1 MTYVPVHANPL
12 SGNPLKTRGDVE
24 KALLDLFDPLLP
36 AFSEGGAR
44 VSLSAT
50 AAHFDQA
57 AADLEGFARPLWGL
71 APYAAGGGAFPH
83 WPLYAKGLANGTD
96 PEHPEYWGKVTDRD
110 QRMVELAALGFALRL
125 VPQHLWD
132 PLDERARRNVET
144 YLLEAR
150 PHQFADN
157 NWKFFRVMIDLG
169 LERIGVDF
177 DRTLTEQYLQELEAF
192 YLGDGWYRDGNVP
205 RVDHYIPFAMHFYG
219 LIYATLA
226 TSDEVRKHRFRE
238 WARLFA
244 PNVRHWFA
252 DDGGALVFGRS
263 MTYRFACA
271 GFWAALAFA
280 DEEALPWGDVKGYY
294 LRHLRW
300 WTRHPIADRSGVLTV
315 GFGYPNLLMSENYN
329 SAGSP
334 YWAFKAFLPLALP
347 ASHPFWTAEE
357 TPAPVFSEPSAQP
370 QPGMVMVHTP
380 GNVVALSSGQE
391 NLQMRF
397 GSEKYAKFV
406 YSSRYAFSVESD
418 ERNFEGAALDGV
430 LAFSD
435 DGRHF
440 RVRETNEDARIAGD
454 VLYARWRP
462 WSDVEVETWLLPA
475 SPWHIRVHRIRTP
488 RPLATAEGGFA
499 IPRADAY
506 RKLERIEERNGA
518 ALVIGSGDFSGLV
531 DLGST
536 IERRGI
542 ALKAPPN
549 TNLLYP
555 KTFVPQLRG
564 EIPDGETVLTTA
576 AVALTDRFDVTKIWN
591 EVPTAPTL
599 DELEALMSRD
609 SRRVGAIAWRMAP

>member
-1 MTYVPVHANPL
+1 MTDTPAYANPL
-12 SGNPLKTRGDVE
+12 AANPLRTRADVE
-24 KALLDLFDPLLP
+24 QALLDLFDPLLP

-83 WPLYAKGLANGTD
+83 WPLFAKGLANGTD

-125 VPQHLWD
+125 IPQHLWD
-132 PLDERARRNVET
+132 PLDERARRNVAT

-150 PHQFADN
+150 PLLFADN

-169 LERIGVDF
+169 LERVGVDF
-177 DRTLTEQYLQELEAF
+177 DRSLTEQYLRELEAF

-219 LIYATLA
+219 LIYTALA
-226 TSDEVRKHRFRE
+226 TTDGARKQRFRD

-244 PNVRHWFA
+244 PNIRHWFA
-252 DDGGALVFGRS
+252 DDGGTLVFGRS

-280 DEEALPWGDVKGYY
+280 DEEALPWGEVKGYY

-300 WTRHPIADRSGVLTV
+300 WGQYPITDRSGVLTV
-315 GFGYPNLLMSENYN
+315 GFGYANLLMSENYN

-357 TPAPVFSEPSAQP
+357 APAPAFSEPSPQP
-370 QPGMVMVHTP
+370 EPGMVMMHTP

-397 GSEKYAKFV
+397 GSEKYAKFA

-418 ERNFEGAALDGV
+418 ERIFEGAALDGM
-430 LAFSD
+430 LGFSD

-440 RVRETNEDARIAGD
+440 RVRETNEEALIAGTI
-454 VLYARWRP
+454 LYARWRP
-462 WSDVEVETWLLPA
+462 WADVEVETWLLPA
-475 SPWHIRVHRIRTP
+475 APWHIRVHRIRTP

-506 RKLERIEERNGA
+506 RKLETIEERTGA
-518 ALVIGSGDFSGLV
+518 ARVVGAADMSGIA
-531 DLGST
+531 DLGSS
-536 IERRGI
+536 IERRGV

-549 TNLLYP
+549 TNLLHP

-564 EIPDGETVLTTA
+564 DIPSGETILATA
-576 AVALTDRFDVTKIWN
+576 ALALTDRFDAGRFWQEI
-591 EVPTAPTL
+591 PIAPTIA
-599 DELEALMSRD
+599 ELESLIARD
-609 SRRVGAIAWRMAP
+609 GRRVGAIAWRTTP

>member
-1 MTYVPVHANPL
+1 MTYAAVHANPL
-12 SGNPLKTRGDVE
+12 TGNPLRTRADVE
-24 KALLDLFDPLLP
+24 KALLDLFAPLLP
-36 AFSEGGAR
+36 AFSEGSAR

-71 APYAAGGGAFPH
+71 APYAAGGGDFAH

-125 VPQHLWD
+125 VPQHLWE
-132 PLDERARRNVET
+132 PLDERAKRNVAT

-150 PHQFADN
+150 PHEFADN

-169 LERIGVDF
+169 LEQAGVAF
-177 DRTLTEQYLQELEAF
+177 DRTITEQYLQELESF

-219 LIYATLA
+219 LIYAALA
-226 TSDEVRKHRFRE
+226 SSDEERKHRFRD

-244 PNVRHWFA
+244 PNIRHWFA

-280 DEEALPWGDVKGYY
+280 DEEALPWGEVKGYY

-300 WTRHPIADRSGVLTV
+300 WAKLPITDRSGVLTV
-315 GFGYPNLLMSENYN
+315 GFGYANLLMSENYN

-357 TPAPVFSEPSAQP
+357 APAPVFSEPSPQP
-370 QPGMVMVHTP
+370 QPGMVMMHMP
-380 GNVVALSSGQE
+380 GNVVALSAGQE

-397 GSEKYAKFV
+397 GSEKYAKFA

-418 ERNFEGAALDGV
+418 ERIFEGAALDGM
-430 LAFSD
+430 LGFSD

-440 RVRETNEDARIAGD
+440 RVRETNEDARIAGNL
-454 VLYARWRP
+454 LYARWRP

-475 SPWHIRVHRIRTP
+475 SPWHVRVHRIRSP
-488 RPLATAEGGFA
+488 RPLSTAEGGFA

-506 RKLERIEERNGA
+506 RKLERVEERRGA
-518 ALVIGSGDFSGLV
+518 AQVIGAADFSGIA

-564 EIPDGETVLTTA
+564 EIPSGETVLLTA
-576 AVALTDRFDVTKIWN
+576 AVALTDRFDVAGIWKDL
-591 EVPTAPTL
+591 PTAPTIG
-599 DELEALMSRD
+599 ELEAVMRRD
-609 SRRVGAIAWRMAP
+609 GRRVGALAWRMGE